1 MQSDSRV
8 VVLGASGFLGSAL
21 TDYLKTAH
29 GRAVVGFSFPT
40 VDFRDYEQ
48 TINLKNE
55 IFHSDTLIFCAAL
68 KRQFGDTLASF
79 NSNLKIA
86 RNVAALLRLVKP
98 RTVLY
103 MSSAAVYGE
112 DVTNLNISE
121 SAPLTPT
128 SYYGLSKLAAEFILH
143 REYASL
149 PDARLV
155 ILRPPLIF
163 GPGDQAATYG
173 PVGFLESARCG
184 VPVELW
190 GDGTENRDFLFV
202 DDFCAVVNELLESDF
217 RGVINVATGEAATF
231 LRITEILKRFYP
243 TLKLTSKKRTKVKS
257 DHRFDNKLLRANL
270 PPSFAFTSLE
280 DAIAKFVS
288 RSINQ

>member
-1 MQSDSRV
+1 M
-8 VVLGASGFLGSAL
+8 
-21 TDYLKTAH
+21 
-29 GRAVVGFSFPT
+29 
-40 VDFRDYEQ
+40 DFRDYEQ